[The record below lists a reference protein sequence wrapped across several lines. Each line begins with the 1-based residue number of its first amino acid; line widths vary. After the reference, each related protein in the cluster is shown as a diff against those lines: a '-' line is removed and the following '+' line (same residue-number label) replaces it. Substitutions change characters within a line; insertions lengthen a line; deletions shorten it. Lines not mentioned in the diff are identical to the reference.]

1 MDKKK
6 PIGYTSEQRKSMK
19 TLIERTQKDT
29 GDYVGSGTVTE
40 VPKKKKKMKRMMDG
54 GMAEGKMGRM
64 RGKVGDKLKEL
75 REKRSAMTPE
85 RREEVMQKFKS
96 MKEKLGG
103 MFGFSNKGAMR
114 EDAMEKFKS
123 MKEKMGGMRGR
134 GTPEERESRM
144 AKRIQSKYDKMSS
157 RFPGYTPELPSPVD
171 TRDELKSYRTGLRDY
186 RQANPGIKPV
196 GPMRP
201 GQMPRPVVPS
211 VPPNTPT
218 MKGGGL
224 ARKGVGM
231 AMASGGMVR
240 ACGAAKRG
248 KTKGKMV

>member
-40 VPKKKKKMKRMMDG
+40 VPKKKKKMKRMMNG

-96 MKEKLGG
+96 MKEK
-103 MFGFSNKGAMR
+103 
-114 EDAMEKFKS
+114 
-123 MKEKMGGMRGR
+123 MGGMRGR

-144 AKRIQSKYDKMSS
+144 AKRVQSKYDKMSS

>member
-96 MKEKLGG
+96 MKEK
-103 MFGFSNKGAMR
+103 
-114 EDAMEKFKS
+114 
-123 MKEKMGGMRGR
+123 MGGMRGR

-196 GPMRP
+196 RPMRP

>member
-96 MKEKLGG
+96 MKEK
-103 MFGFSNKGAMR
+103 
-114 EDAMEKFKS
+114 
-123 MKEKMGGMRGR
+123 MGGMRGR

-144 AKRIQSKYDKMSS
+144 AKRVQSKYDKMSS

>member
-96 MKEKLGG
+96 MKEK
-103 MFGFSNKGAMR
+103 
-114 EDAMEKFKS
+114 
-123 MKEKMGGMRGR
+123 MGGMRGR

-144 AKRIQSKYDKMSS
+144 AKRVQSKYDKMSS

-196 GPMRP
+196 RPMRP